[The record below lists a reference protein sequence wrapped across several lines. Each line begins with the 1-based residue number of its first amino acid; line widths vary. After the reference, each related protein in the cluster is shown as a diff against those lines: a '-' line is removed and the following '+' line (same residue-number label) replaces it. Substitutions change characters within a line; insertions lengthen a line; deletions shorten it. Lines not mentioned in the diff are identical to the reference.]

1 MDPVTQSLP
10 GPPTQKRPSEGTS
23 TVILAPAGK
32 AVLQIPLGSLPEQ
45 YKEASS

>member
-23 TVILAPAGK
+23 TMILAPAVK
-32 AVLQIPLGSLPEQ
+32 VVLQILLSSLLEQ